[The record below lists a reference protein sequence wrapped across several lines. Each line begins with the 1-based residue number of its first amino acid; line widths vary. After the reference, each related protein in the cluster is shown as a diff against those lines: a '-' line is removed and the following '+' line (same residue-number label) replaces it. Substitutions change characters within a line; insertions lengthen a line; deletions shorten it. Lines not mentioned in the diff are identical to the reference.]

1 MIVKIG
7 GVEVDYEFGSIE
19 VENAIGERSTASFT
33 IIDKDGTSK
42 FYKGQ
47 PVEIYSVGGPL
58 STLATWENDDL
69 SVSWESD
76 L

>member
-7 GVEVDYEFGSIE
+7 GVEVDYEFGSVDI
-19 VENAIGERSTASFT
+19 ENAINERSTASFT
-33 IIDKDGTSK
+33 IIDRDGTNR

-47 PVEIYSVGGPL
+47 PVDIYSVGGPL
-58 STLATWENDDL
+58 STLATWEDEDL
-69 SVSWESD
+69 TATWEGG

>member
-7 GVEVDYEFGSIE
+7 GVEVDYEIGSID
-19 VENAIGERSTASFT
+19 VDNAINERSTASFS
-33 IIDKDGTSK
+33 IIDKEGTSR

-47 PVEIYSVGGPL
+47 PVEIITNAG
-58 STLATWENDDL
+58 ATVEAIWNDDDL
-69 SVSWESD
+69 TTSWEIG

>member
-7 GVEVDYEFGSIE
+7 GVEVDYEFGSIDI
-19 VENAIGERSTASFT
+19 ENAINERSTASFT
-33 IIDKDGTSK
+33 IIDRDGTNR

-47 PVEIYSVGGPL
+47 PVDIYSVGGPL
-58 STLATWENDDL
+58 STLAIWEDDDL